1 MKEALIKQKEKIEK
15 EKENQSYLKL
25 QPINACNN
33 FNPLNN
39 ESLTEC
45 YHNVAHQI

>member
-1 MKEALIKQKEKIEK
+1 MKEALNKQKEKIER
-15 EKENQSYLKL
+15 ENQSNLKL
-25 QPINACNN
+25 QPINACND